1 MARESSAFS
10 VMPDPSANRERFPI
24 ELCGQVVECFTLED
38 AVAIRMA
45 DAILSGGDPTPYNAD
60 RLKPLTITLV
70 RYGHRS
76 IADQLA
82 IQLGLEQG

>member
-1 MARESSAFS
+1 
-10 VMPDPSANRERFPI
+10 MPDTPANRDQFSI
-24 ELCGQVVECFTLED
+24 ELCGHIVECLTLED

-45 DAILSGGDPTPYNAD
+45 DAILSGGDPTTYSAE
-60 RLKPLTITLV
+60 RLKRLTDVLV

-82 IQLGLEQG
+82 IQLGH